1 LLKLLITLLITMLI
15 ILKRPMLFAVTCV
28 PEFTYVNR
36 RYWPQNNAKGVST
49 PFSLPNNYKCQ
60 S

>member
-1 LLKLLITLLITMLI
+1 MLI